1 MNEGIQ
7 NQFNVYGL
15 KMKKAFM
22 VKSVV
27 LAMVMAGGISSAMAA
42 TSGSSST
49 VQGGTVEF
57 KGSVV
62 DAACAVTADTT
73 NQIVNMGQVRLAAFT
88 GKDSVANQKTP
99 FSIKLAD
106 CDTTIASQASVTF
119 DGNAAAGEAGVLDN
133 TSGAGNA
140 AGVGIQIYDKDGSAL
155 DLGTASQAV
164 TLIDG
169 DNTLNF
175 SADYYQTADTATAG
189 SVDTTATFNVTYQ

>member
-49 VQGGTVEF
+49 VNGGTVEF

-73 NQIVNMGQVRLAAFT
+73 NQVVNMGQVRLAAFT

-99 FSIKLAD
+99 FTIKLAD
-106 CDTTIASQASVTF
+106 CDTTTISQASVTF

>member
-1 MNEGIQ
+1 
-7 NQFNVYGL
+7 
-15 KMKKAFM
+15 MKKAFM

-49 VQGGTVEF
+49 VNGGTVEF

-73 NQIVNMGQVRLAAFT
+73 NQVVNMGQVRLAAFT

-99 FSIKLAD
+99 FTIKLAD

-119 DGNAAAGEAGVLDN
+119 DGNAAAGEAG
-133 TSGAGNA
+133 
-140 AGVGIQIYDKDGSAL
+140 
-155 DLGTASQAV
+155 
-164 TLIDG
+164 
-169 DNTLNF
+169 
-175 SADYYQTADTATAG
+175 
-189 SVDTTATFNVTYQ
+189 

>member
-1 MNEGIQ
+1 
-7 NQFNVYGL
+7 
-15 KMKKAFM
+15 MKKAFM

-42 TSGSSST
+42 LPTSGSSTT

-62 DAACAVTADTT
+62 DAACAVTADTS
-73 NQIVNMGQVRLAAFT
+73 NQIVNMGQVRLAALT
-88 GKDSVANQKTP
+88 G
-99 FSIKLAD
+99 
-106 CDTTIASQASVTF
+106 DTTVASQASVTF

-133 TSGAGNA
+133 TSGAGSA

>member
-1 MNEGIQ
+1 
-7 NQFNVYGL
+7 
-15 KMKKAFM
+15 MKKAFM

-62 DAACAVTADTT
+62 DAACAVTADTS
-73 NQIVNMGQVRLAAFT
+73 NQIVNMGQVRLAALT

-106 CDTTIASQASVTF
+106 CDTTVASQASVTF
-119 DGNAAAGEAGVLDN
+119 DGNAAAGEAGRGDAARGCRR
-133 TSGAGNA
+133 GA
-140 AGVGIQIYDKDGSAL
+140 SAP
-155 DLGTASQAV
+155 ARAV
-164 TLIDG
+164 RRRETP
-169 DNTLNF
+169 
-175 SADYYQTADTATAG
+175 ARRCA
-189 SVDTTATFNVTYQ
+189 

>member
-1 MNEGIQ
+1 
-7 NQFNVYGL
+7 
-15 KMKKAFM
+15 MKKAFM

-73 NQIVNMGQVRLAAFT
+73 NQIVNMGQVRLASFT

-119 DGNAAAGEAGVLDN
+119 DGNAA
-133 TSGAGNA
+133 
-140 AGVGIQIYDKDGSAL
+140 GVGLQIYDKDGSAL

>member
-15 KMKKAFM
+15 KNE
-22 VKSVV
+22 KSIYGEQRR
-27 LAMVMAGGISSAMAA
+27 MAGGISSAMAA

-73 NQIVNMGQVRLAAFT
+73 NQVVNMGQVKLSAFT

-169 DNTLNF
+169 DNPLNF